1 MCLVLDLRGVEPTA
15 NFRSESISVIID
27 RGELVKVAMGQISRA
42 SYNLPYK
49 MSKKGLLEKKIGG
62 FLVFSSPSLII
73 DHPEKSNSEL
83 PTTLD
88 D

>member
-1 MCLVLDLRGVEPTA
+1 MCLVLDLRGMEPTA
-15 NFRSESISVIID
+15 NFRSDSISVIID
-27 RGELVKVAMGQISRA
+27 RGELVKMANIAGFVQSPIQ
-42 SYNLPYK
+42 NV
-49 MSKKGLLEKKIGG
+49 KKGLLEKKIGG

-83 PTTLD
+83 LTTLD